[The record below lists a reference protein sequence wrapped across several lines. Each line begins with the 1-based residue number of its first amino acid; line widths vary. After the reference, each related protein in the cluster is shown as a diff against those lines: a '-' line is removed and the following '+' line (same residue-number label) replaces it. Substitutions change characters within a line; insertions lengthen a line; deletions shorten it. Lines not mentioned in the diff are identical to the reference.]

1 MLTGRGGGEFMC
13 LIIVR
18 FVVRERVRRVELDG
32 SHLGGF
38 CYHTRCGNI
47 LRMRKENWSRC
58 NEEQK
63 VL

>member
-1 MLTGRGGGEFMC
+1 MLPWRRRGEFVC

-18 FVVRERVRRVELDG
+18 FLVLERVGRVELDG

-38 CYHTRCGNI
+38 SYHTRCGNI
-47 LRMRKENWSRC
+47 LRMRKENCSYY
-58 NEEQK
+58 NEEQR

>member
-1 MLTGRGGGEFMC
+1 MLTGRGRGEFMC

-18 FVVRERVRRVELDG
+18 FLVQERVWRVELDG

-38 CYHTRCGNI
+38 YYHTRCGNI
-47 LRMRKENWSRC
+47 LRMRKENWSRFD
-58 NEEQK
+58 E